1 MPTNEEIFKD
11 IDLFNKSSIIAI
23 SSKLVDKGDLE
34 NLNKLYVLISNEI
47 DKMALDDREEW
58 EAFALLY
65 SEYEL
70 RLMVSN
76 LKRELKIHDN
86 FEEEKDVPT
95 YDWGEALDKD
105 IPSQVTDK
113 KLEKVK
119 DDEVETVIVSPEYF
133 KKEDDIRKEDDRYQF
148 GCLIF
153 LAVLI
158 LIIVFAPQYVS
169 HTIGF
174 ILVLVLI
181 IGLINSE

>member
-86 FEEEKDVPT
+86 FEE
-95 YDWGEALDKD
+95 Y
-105 IPSQVTDK
+105 
-113 KLEKVK
+113 
-119 DDEVETVIVSPEYF
+119 
-133 KKEDDIRKEDDRYQF
+133 R
-148 GCLIF
+148 
-153 LAVLI
+153 
-158 LIIVFAPQYVS
+158 
-169 HTIGF
+169 
-174 ILVLVLI
+174 
-181 IGLINSE
+181 